1 MKGETVVISVIAA
14 TVAGALG
21 FGLYN
26 YLAAK
31 KLLPPP
37 VTPIISTT
45 AVSTTQIPPVK
56 VYPPPPSTT
65 SVPTGAQSL
74 TRNWSLDFSRC
85 ECVQG
90 YGGSLTYNE
99 CQSGMQ
105 PCRNLHT
112 AQLIHIQ

>member
-45 AVSTTQIPPVK
+45 AVSTTQIPPVT
-56 VYPPPPSTT
+56 VYAPPTSTT
-65 SVPTGAQSL
+65 ALPTGAQSL

-90 YGGSLTYNE
+90 YGGILTYTE
-99 CQSGMQ
+99 CQSQMQ
-105 PCRNLHT
+105 GCHNLHN
-112 AQLIHIQ
+112 AHLIYLS